1 MPPPIKSNIN
11 KETCSP
17 VSTNCVVWQGP
28 DLSCISVCSG
38 ETISE
43 VTYKLALEICAL
55 QDQLNLTDLDLKCL
69 VDSCLACP
77 QPEKTLATVFQLL
90 IDKTCELEEIINSL
104 DPNANNSDPLVR
116 MAACFQYYDGDGD
129 LIKELPHTQYTK
141 KIGIEVCNL
150 ANQITAFTTEIDNL
164 QDQIDNLDGRV
175 TALEANTLPEVTL
188 TCINPGVQDMDVAI
202 EAIESDYCTLKGAL
216 GTPGELLNVIDG
228 ECTLP
233 VKKLTDPASD
243 LWSGTSTT
251 IAETLDKMW
260 LAICDLRA
268 AVSTIQNTCCT
279 FSCDDIVIDFD
290 VKILDSTSLLLFFA
304 QKSSVPGAFTDC
316 NATLGNTLN
325 IVDGAGNEY
334 STYIKLRDD
343 VFNDTE
349 VLSNGY
355 PVDIVASPLDVST
368 GLTLSMNACM
378 TDGSTSCVKCVSVKA
393 GPATTCDFCTITAT
407 GSEGSY
413 IVVTYSYTPTSSNL
427 T

>member
-1 MPPPIKSNIN
+1 
-11 KETCSP
+11 
-17 VSTNCVVWQGP
+17 
-28 DLSCISVCSG
+28 
-38 ETISE
+38 
-43 VTYKLALEICAL
+43 
-55 QDQLNLTDLDLKCL
+55 
-69 VDSCLACP
+69 
-77 QPEKTLATVFQLL
+77 
-90 IDKTCELEEIINSL
+90 
-104 DPNANNSDPLVR
+104 

-150 ANQITAFTTEIDNL
+150 ANQITAFSTEIDNL

-243 LWSGTSTT
+243 LWVGTSTT

-279 FSCDDIVIDFD
+279 FSCDDIIVDFD
-290 VKILDSTSLLLFFA
+290 VKIVDATSLLLFFA
-304 QKSSVPGAFTDC
+304 QKSVVPGAFTDC

-334 STYIKLRDD
+334 SVYIKLRDD

-349 VLSNGY
+349 ALSNGY
-355 PVDIVASPLDVST
+355 PVDISASPLDVST
-368 GLTLSMNACM
+368 GLTLSMNACL
-378 TDGSTSCVKCVSVKA
+378 TDGATNCVKCVTVIA
-393 GPATTCDFCTITAT
+393 GPAKTCDFCTITAS

-413 IVVTYSYTPTSSNL
+413 LVITYSYTPIDTNL
-427 T
+427 S